1 MGRPVLA
8 AALAA
13 LVLLGACDGASP
25 APKPAAS
32 SPTPSPTPSRAAA
45 VDAAQLLDDAVEKVL
60 NSGRYRQTV
69 TTPGLDDP
77 YYEVSGAY
85 DLDRRRYTADMTFWN
100 PEAGETR
107 RIGHRFLGARG
118 FQQAEGWSGPS
129 AGCWLVF
136 DLDRPGAAVG
146 PADVSSRPA
155 PDAVLAL
162 RQVLGDELTDD
173 GTTVHG
179 TVPLG
184 TTVSLMLPG
193 YLRPQTPR
201 AVRTTPVP
209 ATFTL
214 ANGDLVRWHVKG
226 SDLVQTLERA
236 GQDAPGAA
244 SGLGS
249 FELEVEY
256 DDVGEAVDVKAPPR
270 ALWMTPRAMRADRGC
285 AGT

>member
-8 AALAA
+8 ASLAA

-25 APKPAAS
+25 APKTDAL
-32 SPTPSPTPSRAAA
+32 SPTPDTA
-45 VDAAQLLDDAVEKVL
+45 VDAATLLDDAVDRVL
-60 NSGRYRQTV
+60 SSGRYRQTV

-107 RIGHRFLGARG
+107 RIDHRFLGARG
-118 FQQAEGWSGPS
+118 FQQAEGWSGPG

-136 DLDRPGAAVG
+136 DVDRPEAAVG
-146 PADVSSRPA
+146 PADLTSGSA

-162 RQVLGDELTDD
+162 RQVEGEEVADD
-173 GTTVHG
+173 GSTVIGSVPIG
-179 TVPLG
+179 TAVP
-184 TTVSLMLPG
+184 LMLPG

-201 AVRTTPVP
+201 AVRTAPVP
-209 ATFTL
+209 AEFTL
-214 ANGDLVRWHVKG
+214 DDGAVAGWRVEG
-226 SDLVQTLERA
+226 SDLVQALEDS
-236 GQDAPGAA
+236 GQEVAGAA
-244 SGLGS
+244 AGLGS
-249 FELEVEY
+249 FSLVVAY

-270 ALWMTPRAMRADRGC
+270 GLWMTPRAMRADRGC

>member
-8 AALAA
+8 ASLAA

-25 APKPAAS
+25 APRAADPSPAADV
-32 SPTPSPTPSRAAA
+32 AADPA
-45 VDAAQLLDDAVEKVL
+45 KLLDDAVERVL
-60 NSGRYRQTV
+60 TSGRYRQTV

-85 DLDRRRYTADMTFWN
+85 DLARRRYTADMTFWN

-107 RIGHRFLGARG
+107 RMDHRFLGAHG
-118 FQQAEGWSGPS
+118 FQQAEGWRGPG

-136 DLDRPGAAVG
+136 DVDRPGAAVG
-146 PADVSSRPA
+146 PADLATGRA

-162 RQVLGDELTDD
+162 RQVTGEEIADD
-173 GTTVHG
+173 GATVHG
-179 TVPLG
+179 TVPVG
-184 TTVSLMLPG
+184 TVVSLMLPG

-201 AVRTTPVP
+201 AVRTAPVP

-214 ANGDLVRWHVKG
+214 ADGDLASWHVTG
-226 SDLVQTLERA
+226 SNLAETLENA
-236 GQDAPGAA
+236 GQDVPGAA

-249 FELEVEY
+249 FTLDVAY
-256 DDVGEAVDVKAPPR
+256 DGVGEPVAVKAPPR
-270 ALWMTPRAMRADRGC
+270 DLWMTPRAMRANRGC